1 MVVHYNYS
9 SSVAELIHLFHILL
23 EGTLGYKI
31 KEKKD
36 YALYFILHCREMQLV
51 DVQFLNK
58 WSRTLECLIKSSY
71 IFVWCP
77 SKYWAFLRYPINIS
91 TPLVIWDVKHFLI
104 FLKNYGLLPE
114 GSHFKCL
121 FSPFAGIV
129 INRKVVKKK
138 VELIP
143 GK

>member
-1 MVVHYNYS
+1 MLVVHYNYS

-36 YALYFILHCREMQLV
+36 YVLNFILHCREMQLV
-51 DVQFLNK
+51 DIQFLNK

-91 TPLVIWDVKHFLI
+91 TPLVIWDVKFNFKINQQVTQTTLQVWVQPSFLQ
-104 FLKNYGLLPE
+104 LLYLP
-114 GSHFKCL
+114 L
-121 FSPFAGIV
+121 Y
-129 INRKVVKKK
+129 
-138 VELIP
+138 
-143 GK
+143 